1 MCIVSANAAQLKSKL
16 RSFNKSILD
25 YSNAGVFTIQESH
38 YSTKGKIQIENF
50 EIFEAIRSK
59 SKGGTMI
66 GAHKSLKPCLIQEY
80 SDQFELIVVE
90 IKISNKEIRLIS
102 GYGPQECWAE
112 CDRMPFFLALEQE
125 IVKAEIEGK
134 SIMIEM
140 DANSKLGPKLIPGDM
155 HEQSE
160 NGRVLADII
169 ERHGLII
176 GNAMEKCEGLVTR
189 KRVTRS
195 GVEESIIDFVIISND
210 LNDDIE
216 SIKIDDKREFVLTN
230 IRKNKD
236 GVRKT

>member
-1 MCIVSANAAQLKSKL
+1 M
-16 RSFNKSILD
+16 D
-25 YSNAGVFTIQESH
+25 
-38 YSTKGKIQIENF
+38 
-50 EIFEAIRSK
+50 
-59 SKGGTMI
+59 M
-66 GAHKSLKPCLIQEY
+66 
-80 SDQFELIVVE
+80 
-90 IKISNKEIRLIS
+90 
-102 GYGPQECWAE
+102 ECWAE

-155 HEQSE
+155 HEQSK
-160 NGRVLADII
+160 NGRVFADII
-169 ERHGLII
+169 ERHGLIR

-210 LNDDIE
+210 LIDDIE

-236 GVRKT
+236 GVRKTESDHKTIFRRIKFE